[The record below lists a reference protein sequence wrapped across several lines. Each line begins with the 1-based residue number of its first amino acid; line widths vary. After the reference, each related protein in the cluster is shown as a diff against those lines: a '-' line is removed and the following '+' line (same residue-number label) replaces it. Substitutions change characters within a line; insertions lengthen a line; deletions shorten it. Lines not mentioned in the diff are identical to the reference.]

1 MTETI
6 QENKVWRYFKRI
18 LIAIDQLLNTLFG
31 GYEDESLSSRF
42 HRLSMKSQWYCK
54 APSALVDLILF
65 FDTMTLED
73 GRKVSHCEKSYIN
86 ERKRIGFPPEMR

>member
-1 MTETI
+1 MTETKP
-6 QENKVWRYFKRI
+6 QNKVWRYFKRI
-18 LIAIDQLLNTLFG
+18 LIAVDQLLNAFCN

-42 HRLSMKSQWYCK
+42 HRFSAKDKWYFK
-54 APSALVDLILF
+54 IPSIIVDTILF

-73 GRKVSHCEKSYIN
+73 GRKVKHCEKSYIN